1 MLQHTFLHT
10 RGVGPALESA
20 LWRDG
25 IGTWD
30 DFLPRHASGALPG
43 ARYDA
48 IAETLASSRSALE
61 RREPAFFARTLPRS
75 ESWRMF
81 EEFADLAAYV
91 DIETTGL
98 SRDGDQV
105 TVVAMHAG
113 GTTRTFVRGRD
124 LEDFPAAV
132 AAFPLVVTFNGA
144 CFDLPFLASTF
155 RGWAPGAH
163 IDLRF
168 PLKRL
173 GFAGGLKRIEG
184 EAGITRASHL
194 RDVDGFQAVVWWSEY
209 RAGNQRSLELLL
221 EYARADVEN
230 LRPLAELT
238 AERMAGKLGFARR
251 QCRWGGLDCGS
262 GG

>member
-184 EAGITRASHL
+184 EAGMIS
-194 RDVDGFQAVVWWSEY
+194 
-209 RAGNQRSLELLL
+209 
-221 EYARADVEN
+221 
-230 LRPLAELT
+230 
-238 AERMAGKLGFARR
+238 
-251 QCRWGGLDCGS
+251 
-262 GG
+262 